1 MAKLKNLSLLTV
13 LTVSVKTPTLD
24 LIHKGTMQKTNGNP
38 LLAAIPVND
47 TAMAADV
54 SGLQT
59 AYNGFKAI
67 PPTVTEATVS
77 SKKLVVVTAYNQ
89 NAGYIQGAARAQA
102 LAAGDINV
110 GINLVKESGYELKKT
125 KSPSKRLFKV
135 TNAGPGAVEITTKAV
150 AVHAGYI
157 RQYGPTPT
165 KYVPPL
171 ASAMAELLFTVDVA
185 AHVNNL
191 KSNTIYGFREA
202 SILPVGH
209 KTTTPAIP
217 ATVVLK
223 KATPVADT
231 KGHKALFTD
240 GVASH
245 YVWSEWIYIVAT

>member
-59 AYNGFKAI
+59 AYNGFKAV

-77 SKKLVVVTAYNQ
+77 SKKITVVTAYNQ
-89 NAGYIQGAARAQA
+89 NAGYIQGVARSQA
-102 LAAGDINV
+102 IAAGDINV
-110 GINLVKESGYELKKT
+110 GINIVKESGYELKKT

-135 TNAGPGAVEITTKAV
+135 TNAGPGAVDITTKAV
-150 AVHAGYI
+150 ATKAGYI
-157 RQYGPTPT
+157 RQYGPTT
-165 KYVPPL
+165 SKTVPPTVFQ
-171 ASAMAELLFTVDVA
+171 ELLFTLEVE

-191 KSNTIYGFREA
+191 KSGTIYGFREA
-202 SILPVGH
+202 TILPIKH
-209 KTTTPAIP
+209 ATTGGTP
-217 ATVVLK
+217 TTEVLK
-223 KATPVADT
+223 AATPTSAT
-231 KGHKALFTD
+231 KGHKAIFTD
-240 GVASH
+240 GVTSH
-245 YVWSEWIYIVAT
+245 YVWSEWVYIVIT